1 MAMAGRNVGRI
12 TLDEVGV
19 RFESWRQ
26 NRQGKASIP
35 DELWGAAVE
44 VARKEGLNRT
54 ATRLRVEW
62 NEPKRRMTTAVVV
75 SRHYA
80 PPAFMELIAPRTE
93 SRQECMIELE
103 GGRGKMRIHLKGTS
117 APDLAS
123 LSRALWEA
131 AL

>member
-1 MAMAGRNVGRI
+1 MAGRNVGRI

-54 ATRLRVEW
+54 ATRLRLEW
-62 NEPKRRMTTAVVV
+62 NELKRRMTTAEVV
-75 SRHYA
+75 SRRYA

-117 APDLAS
+117 APDLAC

>member
-1 MAMAGRNVGRI
+1 MAGRNI
-12 TLDEVGV
+12 QTLTIDEVAA
-19 RFESWRQ
+19 RFNNWRQ
-26 NRQGKASIP
+26 TRQGKASIP
-35 DELWGAAVE
+35 DELWSAAVE
-44 VARKEGLNRT
+44 VAGKEGLNRT
-54 ATRLRVEW
+54 ATRLRLEW
-62 NEPKRRMTTAVVV
+62 SELKRRMPLAVAV
-75 SRHYA
+75 SRQAA

-123 LSRALWEA
+123 LSRALWDA